1 MFPLR
6 QVSSRR
12 LTWGTFTKA
21 SRFRS
26 AGPWGTDEHTRS
38 HSGGPGTADAIKSLG
53 RLPSRCGSSPE
64 QSRRGPRR
72 GFHFLSHFTTAVWT
86 PFLSKFQASRD
97 IQRRHSSVAQKLP
110 YNIQPQLKECRPETT
125 MRVFITARTA
135 SSHHECL
142 ELTYKPNINL
152 CLPNAFVTVGYS
164 VLHRFPVRK
173 TRRNGFS
180 HWPEDC
186 TGPAPGAWGQ
196 HQHLLLIRVSSPPPR
211 IVHTPPR
218 GFQINGNKSPD

>member
-1 MFPLR
+1 MSIRVVTVRAQLM
-6 QVSSRR
+6 
-12 LTWGTFTKA
+12 
-21 SRFRS
+21 RS
-26 AGPWGTDEHTRS
+26 NRS
-38 HSGGPGTADAIKSLG
+38 GGCHPGADPPPSNHGGGPGGDFTS
-53 RLPSRCGSSPE
+53 
-64 QSRRGPRR
+64 
-72 GFHFLSHFTTAVWT
+72 SHFTTAVWT

-164 VLHRFPVRK
+164 ALHRFPVRK

-180 HWPEDC
+180 HWPEDR

-196 HQHLLLIRVSSPPPR
+196 HQGGRGSAPKDTQPTLGPPPPQCPGSSIWTIER
-211 IVHTPPR
+211 KTQGVEAAEW
-218 GFQINGNKSPD
+218 